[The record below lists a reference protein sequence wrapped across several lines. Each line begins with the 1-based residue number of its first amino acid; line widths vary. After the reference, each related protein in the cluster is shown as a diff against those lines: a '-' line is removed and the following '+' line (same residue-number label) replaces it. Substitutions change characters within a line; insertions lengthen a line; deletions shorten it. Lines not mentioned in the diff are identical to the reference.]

1 MRGACFFSRR
11 DYMTIEIEKLDTLYK
26 GWNSFA
32 LATIRLGNGQRITRM
47 IEDHGPAACVLA
59 YDPARRVAML
69 VRQFRAPVFL
79 TTGAPDLLEAV
90 AGLIE
95 DDDGAACARR
105 EAMEEAGLKLQTLE
119 PVATVWSIPGSST
132 EHIDL
137 FLAPYGEVDR
147 VGEGGGLA
155 HEHENIVVLELPLA
169 ELARMADAGEIA
181 DLKTLALVQ
190 TLRLRRPELFA

>member
-1 MRGACFFSRR
+1 
-11 DYMTIEIEKLDTLYK
+11 MTIAIEKLETLYQ

-32 LATIRLGNGQRITRM
+32 IATIRLQSGQRITRM
-47 IEDHGPAACVLA
+47 IEDHGRAACVLP
-59 YDPARRVAML
+59 YDPQRRVALL
-69 VRQFRAPVFL
+69 VRQFRAPVFMQ
-79 TTGAPDLLEAV
+79 TGAPDLLEAV

-105 EAMEEAGLKLQTLE
+105 EAMEEAGLLLRTLE
-119 PVATVWSIPGSST
+119 PVAAVWSIPGSST

-137 FLAPYGEVDR
+137 FLAPYYGAADR

-155 HEHENIVVLELPLA
+155 HEHENIVVVEMPLA
-169 ELARMADAGEIA
+169 ELARLADAGGLA